1 MTTSTPHAVDVEAL
15 LDALPE
21 PLVVPGALAR
31 IAEHAR
37 RTGTRTVALDD
48 DPTGTQTLRGVR
60 LVSRWTDDDLRWAL
74 GAEPGVSVALTNTRS
89 MSRPDTTTLVHELAW
104 SLERLAAAE
113 GWPLRLV
120 ARGDST
126 LRGHVPLETDVL
138 AQVAAAH
145 GRPYDAVLFTPAYLE
160 AGRMTVGDVQWVD
173 TPDGWIMAGDSE
185 YAADATFGYRSSDL
199 RDYLDEKSGGRW
211 PARHVTSISLETIR
225 SGGPD
230 AVLDRLLAV
239 TGGAPV
245 VVNAASVHDL
255 EVVALAVIEA
265 EEAGRRLLHR
275 LAPSL
280 LRVLA
285 GQPVWPALTDAQLAP
300 APGHGLIV
308 VGSHTANTTRQLAR
322 LEQLPGLRFIEL
334 DVAAVLASPDEARAE
349 VSRVVGAVIDGL
361 AVGDVVLQTGRTLV
375 TATGGRT
382 SLEIAGAVSTA
393 VTDVVRAARAAGPLG
408 FVVAKGG
415 ITSHD
420 VAVHGLGIARAV
432 VAGQIFDGVVSVLT
446 TVEADVPTGMPYVVF
461 PGNVGSEDSLASVI
475 RRLRPTSAEG
485 GA

>member
-1 MTTSTPHAVDVEAL
+1 VTTSTPHAVDAAAL

-21 PLVVPGALAR
+21 PLVVPGALER

-89 MSRPDTTTLVHELAW
+89 LSRPDATTLVHELAW
-104 SLERLAAAE
+104 SLERLATAE

-160 AGRMTVGDVQWVD
+160 AGRMTVGDVQWVG

-211 PARHVTSISLETIR
+211 PARRVASISLETIR
-225 SGGPD
+225 AGGPD
-230 AVLDRLLAV
+230 AVLDQLLAV

-265 EEAGRRLLHR
+265 EDAGRRLLHR

-285 GQPVWPALTDAQLAP
+285 GQPVWPALTDAQLTP
-300 APGHGLIV
+300 APGHGLVV

-322 LEQLPGLRFIEL
+322 LEQLPGLRFVEL
-334 DVAAVLASPDEARAE
+334 DVAGVLASPEAARAE
-349 VSRVVGAVIDGL
+349 VSRAARAAIDGL
-361 AVGDVVLQTGRTLV
+361 AAGDVVLQTGRTLV

-382 SLEIAGAVSTA
+382 SLEVAGAVSTA
-393 VTDVVRAARAAGPLG
+393 VTDVVRAVRAARPLG

-446 TVEADVPTGMPYVVF
+446 TVEADVPSGMPYVVF
-461 PGNVGSEDSLASVI
+461 PGNVGSEGSLASVV
-475 RRLRPTSAEG
+475 RRLRSTSAEG